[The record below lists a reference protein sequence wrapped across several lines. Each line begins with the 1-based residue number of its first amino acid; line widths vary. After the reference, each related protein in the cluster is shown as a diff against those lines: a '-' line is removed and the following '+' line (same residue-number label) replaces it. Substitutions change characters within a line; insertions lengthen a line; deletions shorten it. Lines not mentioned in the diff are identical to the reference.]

1 MPLRLRV
8 TRDGLRVTG
17 PAPGTAARPRPP
29 QAPVLLRTENGDLL
43 VTERGEQLILGNPD
57 GQ

>member
-1 MPLRLRV
+1 VPLRLRV
-8 TRDGLRVTG
+8 TRDGLRITG
-17 PAPGTAARPRPP
+17 PAPGAPRPRPP
-29 QAPVLLRTENGDLL
+29 GAQVLLRTENGDLL

>member
-8 TRDGLRVTG
+8 TRDGLRITG
-17 PAPGTAARPRPP
+17 PAPGAPRPRPP
-29 QAPVLLRTENGDLL
+29 GAQVLLRTENGDLL

-57 GQ
+57 GK

>member
-1 MPLRLRV
+1 V
-8 TRDGLRVTG
+8 
-17 PAPGTAARPRPP
+17 
-29 QAPVLLRTENGDLL
+29 PVLLRTENGDLL

>member
-8 TRDGLRVTG
+8 TRDGLRITG
-17 PAPGTAARPRPP
+17 LSPGAPRPRPP
-29 QAPVLLRTENGDLL
+29 PQAQILLRTDNGDLL
-43 VTERGEQLILGNPD
+43 VTERGEQLILDASD